1 VPLAFRRIRL
11 GVLAVGIAAGGRFS
25 YAQEALDVGRYVE
38 IVKKSHPAASER
50 AGLERAAAAEKRA
63 SRVLPDPVFGFEWDR
78 ARPTDLLG
86 AQGDETGYAFSQT
99 LPWPGTRRAGIA
111 AGDRASEVLLANA
124 EGVGWEIEARAR
136 LAFARLETARGL
148 TEVARGAEEDA
159 RSLRD
164 LVARRAE
171 LGESRESDRI
181 KVSVEWL
188 RQQRELAAVSRQA
201 QVAEAILRAL
211 AVQPLPQPLV
221 LKPTAHPPL
230 PPFDASAVAARLA
243 ETNPRLR
250 AARAEAARREALSS
264 VARRSRIPDLDV
276 SVFRLRELDKEA
288 NGFSV
293 GIKLPLWNANRGEIA
308 RAEAEQGVAAAAA
321 ARERID
327 VLTELEARLTDLMT
341 AADQTALLEREIL
354 PQATRSL
361 DLARLLYE
369 EGETSLLDLLDAQRT
384 FREAQR
390 ERVESH
396 LAQAFAVAD
405 VQRLAGP
412 DFDPWRLDR

>member
-1 VPLAFRRIRL
+1 MPLAFPRIRSA
-11 GVLAVGIAAGGRFS
+11 VLAVGLAAS
-25 YAQEALDVGRYVE
+25 SLPSSAQEALDVGRYVE
-38 IVKKSHPAASER
+38 IVKRSHPAAAE
-50 AGLERAAAAEKRA
+50 LAALAQAADAEKRA
-63 SRVLPDPVFGFEWDR
+63 ARVLPDPVFDFSWDR
-78 ARPTDLLG
+78 AHPADLPG
-86 AQGDETGYAFSQT
+86 VKGDETGFALSQT
-99 LPWPGTRRAGIA
+99 LPWPGTRSAGVT
-111 AGDRASEVLLANA
+111 AGDRAADVLRAGG
-124 EGVGWEIEARAR
+124 EGVAWEIEARAR
-136 LAFARLETARGL
+136 LAFARLEAARGL
-148 TEVARGAEEDA
+148 LEVAREAEGDA

-164 LVARRAE
+164 LVARRAD

-188 RQQRELAAVSRQA
+188 RQQRQLAAVSREA

-211 AVQPLPQPLV
+211 AVEPLPQPLL

-230 PPFDASAVAARLA
+230 PPLDPAALAARLA

-264 VARRSRIPDLDV
+264 VARRARIPDLGV
-276 SVFRLRELDKEA
+276 SVFRQREIDKEA

-308 RAEAEQGVAAAAA
+308 RAEAEQRVAAARAQ
-321 ARERID
+321 RERID
-327 VLTELEARLTDLMT
+327 VLTELEARLTDLVV
-341 AADQTALLEREIL
+341 AADQIALLEREMV

-361 DLARLLYE
+361 ELARLLYE

-390 ERVESH
+390 ERLESR
-396 LAQAFAVAD
+396 LAHALAVAD

-412 DFDPWRLDR
+412 DFDTWR

>member
-1 VPLAFRRIRL
+1 MPLAFPGIRCA
-11 GVLAVGIAAGGRFS
+11 VLAAGLAAS
-25 YAQEALDVGRYVE
+25 SLPSSAQEALDVGRYVE
-38 IVKKSHPAASER
+38 IVKRSHPAAAE
-50 AGLERAAAAEKRA
+50 LAALAQAADAEKRA
-63 SRVLPDPVFGFEWDR
+63 ARVLPDPVFDFSWDR
-78 ARPTDLLG
+78 AHPADLPG
-86 AQGDETGYAFSQT
+86 VKGDETGFALSQT
-99 LPWPGTRRAGIA
+99 LPWPGTRSAGVT
-111 AGDRASEVLLANA
+111 AGDRAADVLRAGG
-124 EGVGWEIEARAR
+124 EGVAWEIEARAR
-136 LAFARLETARGL
+136 LAFARLEGARGL
-148 TEVARGAEEDA
+148 LEVAREAEGDA

-164 LVARRAE
+164 LVARRAD

-188 RQQRELAAVSRQA
+188 RQQRQLAAVSREA
-201 QVAEAILRAL
+201 QVAEATLRAL
-211 AVQPLPQPLV
+211 AVEPLPQPLL

-230 PPFDASAVAARLA
+230 PPLDPAALATRLA
-243 ETNPRLR
+243 EANPRLR

-264 VARRSRIPDLDV
+264 VARRARIPDLGV
-276 SVFRLRELDKEA
+276 SVFRQREIDKEA

-308 RAEAEQGVAAAAA
+308 RAEAEQRVAAAGAQ
-321 ARERID
+321 RERID
-327 VLTELEARLTDLMT
+327 VLTELEARLTDPVV

-361 DLARLLYE
+361 ELARLLYE

-390 ERVESH
+390 ERLESR

-412 DFDPWRLDR
+412 DFDPWR

>member
-1 VPLAFRRIRL
+1 
-11 GVLAVGIAAGGRFS
+11 VLAAGFAALGPS
-25 YAQEALDVGRYVE
+25 SSAQEALDVGRYVE
-38 IVKKSHPAASER
+38 IVKRSHPAAAER
-50 AGLERAAAAEKRA
+50 AGLEQAAEAERRAA
-63 SRVLPDPVFGFEWDR
+63 RVLPDPAFDFTWDR
-78 ARPTDLLG
+78 ARPTDLPG
-86 AQGDETGYAFSQT
+86 AKGDETGYALSQT

-111 AGDRASEVLLANA
+111 AGDRAADVLRAGA
-124 EGVGWEIEARAR
+124 EGVAWEIEARAR
-136 LAFARLETARGL
+136 LAFGRLEAARGL
-148 TEVARGAEEDA
+148 LEVARGAEEDA

-188 RQQRELAAVSRQA
+188 RQQRRLAAVSREA

-211 AVQPLPQPLV
+211 AVEPLPRPLL
-221 LKPTAHPPL
+221 LKPATYPPL
-230 PPFDASAVAARLA
+230 PSLDPAALAARLV

-250 AARAEAARREALSS
+250 AARAEAARREALAS
-264 VARRSRIPDLDV
+264 VARRARIPDLDV
-276 SVFRLRELDKEA
+276 SVFRQREIDKEA

-308 RAEAEQGVAAAAA
+308 RAEAEQQLAAASA
-321 ARERID
+321 ARERIE
-327 VLTELEARLTDLMT
+327 VLTELEARLTALVV
-341 AADQTALLEREIL
+341 AADQAGLLEREIL

-361 DLARLLYE
+361 ELARLLYE

-390 ERVESH
+390 ERLESH

-412 DFDPWRLDR
+412 DFDPWR

>member
-1 VPLAFRRIRL
+1 MPLPFPWTRSA
-11 GVLAVGIAAGGRFS
+11 VVAVGLTAGSFPS
-25 YAQEALDVGRYVE
+25 FAQEALDVARYVE
-38 IVKKSHPAASER
+38 IVKESHPASAER
-50 AGLERAAAAEKRA
+50 AGLAQAAEAERRAAG
-63 SRVLPDPVFGFEWDR
+63 VLPDPVFAFSWDR

-86 AQGDETGYAFSQT
+86 AQGDETGYALSQT

-111 AGDRASEVLLANA
+111 AGDRASDVLLANA

-136 LAFARLETARGL
+136 LAFARVETARGL
-148 TEVARGAEEDA
+148 VEVARGAEEDA

-188 RQQRELAAVSRQA
+188 RQQRQLAAVSRQA

-211 AVQPLPQPLV
+211 AVRPLPQPLV
-221 LKPTAHPPL
+221 LKPTADPPL
-230 PPFDASAVAARLA
+230 PPLDSSALAARLA
-243 ETNPRLR
+243 EANPRLR
-250 AARAEAARREALSS
+250 AARAEAARREAISS
-264 VARRSRIPDLDV
+264 VARRTRIPDLDV
-276 SVFRLRELDKEA
+276 SVFRQREIDKEA

-308 RAEAEQGVAAAAA
+308 RAEAQEGVATAAA

-327 VLTELEARLTDLMT
+327 VLTELEARLTDLVV

-390 ERVESH
+390 ERLESH

-412 DFDPWRLDR
+412 DFDPWR

>member
-1 VPLAFRRIRL
+1 MSLPRIRSA
-11 GVLAVGIAAGGRFS
+11 VLALGLAAAGPLSF
-25 YAQEALDVGRYVE
+25 AQEALDVGRYVE
-38 IVKKSHPAASER
+38 IVKRSHPAAAER
-50 AGLERAAAAEKRA
+50 AGLEQAAEAEKRA
-63 SRVLPDPVFGFEWDR
+63 ARVLPDPVFDFSWDR
-78 ARPTDLLG
+78 AHPTDLPG
-86 AQGDETGYAFSQT
+86 AKGDETSYALSQT
-99 LPWPGTRRAGIA
+99 LPWPGTWRAGA
-111 AGDRASEVLLANA
+111 DAGDRAADVLRAGA
-124 EGVGWEIEARAR
+124 EGVAWEIEARAR
-136 LAFARLETARGL
+136 LAFARLEAARGL
-148 TEVARGAEEDA
+148 LDVVRGAEEDA

-181 KVSVEWL
+181 KASVEWL
-188 RQQRELAAVSRQA
+188 RQQRQLTAAEREA

-211 AVQPLPQPLV
+211 AVEPLPQPLV
-221 LKPTAHPPL
+221 LKATAHPPL
-230 PPFDASAVAARLA
+230 PPLDPAALAARLA

-250 AARAEAARREALSS
+250 AALAEAARREALSS
-264 VARRSRIPDLDV
+264 VARRARIPDLGV
-276 SVFRLRELDKEA
+276 SVFRQREIDKEA

-308 RAEAEQGVAAAAA
+308 RAEAEQRVAAAAA

-327 VLTELEARLTDLMT
+327 VLTELEERLTSLVIAT
-341 AADQTALLEREIL
+341 DQAGLLEREIV

-361 DLARLLYE
+361 ELARLLYE

-390 ERVESH
+390 ERLESH
-396 LAQAFAVAD
+396 LAQAFAVAA

-412 DFDPWRLDR
+412 DFDPWR

>member
-1 VPLAFRRIRL
+1 MFD
-11 GVLAVGIAAGGRFS
+11 FS
-25 YAQEALDVGRYVE
+25 
-38 IVKKSHPAASER
+38 
-50 AGLERAAAAEKRA
+50 
-63 SRVLPDPVFGFEWDR
+63 WDR
-78 ARPTDLLG
+78 ARPTDLPG
-86 AQGDETGYAFSQT
+86 AQGDETGYALSQT
-99 LPWPGTRRAGIA
+99 LPWPGTRSAGVT
-111 AGDRASEVLLANA
+111 AGDRAADVLRAGA
-124 EGVGWEIEARAR
+124 EGVAWEIEARAR
-136 LAFARLETARGL
+136 LAFARLEAARGL
-148 TEVARGAEEDA
+148 VEVARGAEEDA

-164 LVARRAE
+164 LVARRAD

-188 RQQRELAAVSRQA
+188 RQQRQLAAVSREA

-211 AVQPLPQPLV
+211 AVEPLPQPLL

-230 PPFDASAVAARLA
+230 PPLDPAALAARLA

-250 AARAEAARREALSS
+250 AARAEAARREALAS
-264 VARRSRIPDLDV
+264 VARRARIPDLDV
-276 SVFRLRELDKEA
+276 SVFRQREMDKEA

-308 RAEAEQGVAAAAA
+308 RAEAEQRVAAAAA

-327 VLTELEARLTDLMT
+327 VLTELEARLTDLVV

-361 DLARLLYE
+361 ELARLLYE

-390 ERVESH
+390 ERLESH
-396 LAQAFAVAD
+396 LAQAFALAD

-412 DFDPWRLDR
+412 DFDPWR

>member
-1 VPLAFRRIRL
+1 MSLSLRRIRL
-11 GVLAVGIAAGGRFS
+11 AILALGLAAAGPPS
-25 YAQEALDVGRYVE
+25 SAQEALDMARYVE
-38 IVKKSHPAASER
+38 IVKESHPASAER
-50 AGLERAAAAEKRA
+50 AGLAQAAEAERRAAG
-63 SRVLPDPVFGFEWDR
+63 VLPDPVFDFSWDR

-99 LPWPGTRRAGIA
+99 LPWPGTRSTGIA
-111 AGDRASEVLLANA
+111 AGDRASDVLLANA
-124 EGVGWEIEARAR
+124 EVVGWEIEARAR

-148 TEVARGAEEDA
+148 VEVARGAEEDA

-188 RQQRELAAVSRQA
+188 RQQRQLAAVSRQA

-221 LKPTAHPPL
+221 LKPIAHPPL
-230 PPFDASAVAARLA
+230 PPLDASALAARLA
-243 ETNPRLR
+243 ESNPRLR

-264 VARRSRIPDLDV
+264 VARRARIPDLNV
-276 SVFRLRELDKEA
+276 SVFRQREIDKEA

-308 RAEAEQGVAAAAA
+308 RAEAEQGVATAVA

-327 VLTELEARLTDLMT
+327 VLTELEARLTDLVV
-341 AADQTALLEREIL
+341 ASEQTALLEGEIL
-354 PQATRSL
+354 PQAARSL
-361 DLARLLYE
+361 ELARLLFE

-390 ERVESH
+390 ERFESH
-396 LAQAFAVAD
+396 MAQAQTLAD

-412 DFDPWRLDR
+412 DFDPWR

>member
-1 VPLAFRRIRL
+1 VPLPFPRIRPA
-11 GVLAVGIAAGGRFS
+11 VLAAGLAVAGSPSF
-25 YAQEALDVGRYVE
+25 AQEALDVGRYVE
-38 IVKKSHPAASER
+38 IVKRSHPAAAER
-50 AGLERAAAAEKRA
+50 AGLEGAAEA
-63 SRVLPDPVFGFEWDR
+63 EGSAARVLPDPVFGFSWGR
-78 ARPTDLLG
+78 AHPTG
-86 AQGDETGYAFSQT
+86 VSEAKGDETGFAISQT
-99 LPWPGTRRAGIA
+99 LPWPGTRSAGVT
-111 AGDRASEVLLANA
+111 AGDRAADVLRAGA
-124 EGVGWEIEARAR
+124 EAVAWEIEARAR
-136 LAFARLETARGL
+136 LAFARLEAARGL
-148 TEVARGAEEDA
+148 VEVARGAEEDA

-181 KVSVEWL
+181 KASVEWL
-188 RQQRELAAVSRQA
+188 RQQRQLAAASREE

-211 AVQPLPQPLV
+211 AVEPLPQPLL

-230 PPFDASAVAARLA
+230 PPLDPAALAARLS

-264 VARRSRIPDLDV
+264 VARRARIPDLDV
-276 SVFRLRELDKEA
+276 SVFRQRELDKEA

-293 GIKLPLWNANRGEIA
+293 GIKLPLWNANKGEIA
-308 RAEAEQGVAAAAA
+308 RAEAEQQVAAAGA

-327 VLTELEARLTDLMT
+327 VLTDLEARLTDLVV
-341 AADQTALLEREIL
+341 AAEQAALLEHEIV

-361 DLARLLYE
+361 ELARLLYQ

-390 ERVESH
+390 ERLASH

-412 DFDPWRLDR
+412 DFDPWR